1 MVLESA
7 RAGTAQTKET
17 AGTAQTKES
26 AGTAQ
31 TKEGAGTA
39 PASGAVGGAPGALPF
54 GVSPAALQRYEE
66 AVFRIT
72 ADAKVEPA
80 NPVAKEFAERL
91 SRDDIQR
98 LAAAAAKSRSAERAL
113 VDLVDVGFGERQ
125 QNLQVTLLP
134 LDGGAGTLLFVRD
147 LTLDNS
153 LRLALVDSRR
163 RYKDFTEISTDFAW
177 ETGADNRFSF
187 VPPRG
192 ALGYSADVLMAT
204 DPVGLVIQ
212 EAGVAAEPAFLT
224 TRRIENEETWLRR
237 SDGRSACVVVSAMPL
252 RGKSGEWMGARGVCR
267 DVTETRDREATLTR
281 VRNRERVL
289 TRIVRAFRDEVDP
302 EAMLSVAAE
311 ALAKGLGGEHCHIFR
326 RSGAAETPP
335 HRNFQLAARFGDL
348 DAALANAILDTIG
361 GGAGAV
367 ELLLGDRQV
376 LAAPARYQGEAN
388 GAVVLWRAVERGAWT
403 DDDRLLIG
411 DISNQVGITIEQFAH
426 HEHVLKISRTDALTG
441 LLNRGAFMDGLQRSL
456 SRLQRD
462 KGMAVLMYV
471 DLDNFK
477 HVNDTRGHQAGD
489 DVLVEVR
496 SILLQH
502 TRPTDM
508 VARLGGDEFACWLPG
523 ADLAIARTRAG
534 QFLDKIG
541 MLADKS
547 GSSDRPLGMSI
558 GIAAWTHDSNETLDA
573 LLARGDQAM
582 YQAKRGGKN
591 NFTIAPETVPA

>member
-1 MVLESA
+1 MALE
-7 RAGTAQTKET
+7 RA
-17 AGTAQTKES
+17 
-26 AGTAQ
+26 
-31 TKEGAGTA
+31 GAGTA
-39 PASGAVGGAPGALPF
+39 PTSETTGVFPGTLPF
-54 GVSPAALQRYEE
+54 CVSPAALLRYEE
-66 AVFRIT
+66 AVFRVT
-72 ADAKVEPA
+72 ADGRVEPA
-80 NPVAKEFAERL
+80 NPVAREFAERL
-91 SRDDIQR
+91 SREDIGK

-113 VDLVDVGFGERQ
+113 VDLIDVGAGERQ
-125 QNLQVTLLP
+125 QNLQVTLVP

-177 ETGADNRFSF
+177 ETGSDNRFSF

-204 DPVGLVIQ
+204 DPVSLVIQ
-212 EAGVAAEPAFLT
+212 ESGVAGEAAFLT
-224 TRRIENEETWLRR
+224 TRRIENEEAWLRR
-237 SDGRSACVVVSAMPL
+237 SDGRSACVVISAMPL
-252 RGKSGEWMGARGVCR
+252 RGKNGEWMGARGVCR

-302 EAMLSVAAE
+302 EAMLGVAAE

-326 RSGAAETPP
+326 RTGAADTPA
-335 HRNFQLAARFGDL
+335 HKNFQLAARYGDL
-348 DAALANAILDTIG
+348 DTALANAVLDTIG
-361 GGAGAV
+361 SGAGAV

-441 LLNRGAFMDGLQRSL
+441 LLNRGAFMDGLHRSL
-456 SRLQRD
+456 SRLHRD

-489 DVLVEVR
+489 DVLIEVR
-496 SILLQH
+496 NILLQH

-508 VARLGGDEFACWLPG
+508 VARLGGDEFACWLTG
-523 ADLAIARTRAG
+523 ADLAIARTRAE
-534 QFLDKIG
+534 QFLGRIG
-541 MLADKS
+541 TLAGKS

-558 GIAAWTHDSNETLDA
+558 GIAAWNHQSAETLDA

-582 YQAKRGGKN
+582 YDAKRGGKN
-591 NFTIAPETVPA
+591 NYSIAAEAGPV

>member
-1 MVLESA
+1 MALE
-7 RAGTAQTKET
+7 RAG
-17 AGTAQTKES
+17 AGMAPTTD
-26 AGTAQ
+26 AG
-31 TKEGAGTA
+31 GVSVNAGGVF
-39 PASGAVGGAPGALPF
+39 SGTLPF
-54 GVSPAALQRYEE
+54 GVSPAALLRYEE
-66 AVFRIT
+66 AVFRVTVDGRI
-72 ADAKVEPA
+72 EPA

-91 SRDDIQR
+91 SREDMEK
-98 LAAAAAKSRSAERAL
+98 LATAAAKSKAAERAL
-113 VDLVDVGFGERQ
+113 VDLVDMGAGDRQ
-125 QNLQVTLLP
+125 QNLQVTLVP

-177 ETGADNRFSF
+177 ETGPDSRFSF

-204 DPVGLVIQ
+204 DPVSLVIS
-212 EAGVAAEPAFLT
+212 EAGVTAEAPFLT

-237 SDGRSACVVVSAMPL
+237 SDGRSACVVISAMPL
-252 RGKSGEWMGARGVCR
+252 RGKNGDWMGARGVCR
-267 DVTETRDREATLTR
+267 DVTETRDRETTLTR

-302 EAMLSVAAE
+302 EAMLGVAAE

-326 RSGAAETPP
+326 RTGGTETPA
-335 HRNFQLAARFGDL
+335 HKNFQLAARYGDL
-348 DAALANAILDTIG
+348 DPGLATAVLDTIG
-361 GGAGAV
+361 SGAGAV
-367 ELLLGDRQV
+367 EFLLGERQG
-376 LAAPARYQGEAN
+376 LAAPARYQGASN

-441 LLNRGAFMDGLQRSL
+441 LLNRGAFMDGLHRSL

-496 SILLQH
+496 SIMLQH

-508 VARLGGDEFACWLPG
+508 VARLGGDEFACWLTG
-523 ADLAIARTRAG
+523 ADLAIAQTRAS
-534 QFLDKIG
+534 QFLARIG
-541 MLADKS
+541 AMSEKS
-547 GSSDRPLGMSI
+547 GSPDRPLGMSI
-558 GIAAWTHDSNETLDA
+558 GIAAWSHDSSETLDA
-573 LLARGDQAM
+573 LLARADTAM
-582 YQAKRGGKN
+582 YEAKRGGKGN
-591 NFTIAPETVPA
+591 YSIAPEAVPL

>member
-1 MVLESA
+1 MALE
-7 RAGTAQTKET
+7 RAG
-17 AGTAQTKES
+17 AGMAPSEV
-26 AGTAQ
+26 AGVFP
-31 TKEGAGTA
+31 GT
-39 PASGAVGGAPGALPF
+39 LPF
-54 GVSPAALQRYEE
+54 GVSPAALLRYEE
-66 AVFRIT
+66 AVFRVT
-72 ADAKVEPA
+72 ADGRIEPA

-91 SRDDIQR
+91 SSEDLDK
-98 LAAAAAKSRSAERAL
+98 LAAVAAKSKAAERAL
-113 VDLVDVGFGERQ
+113 VDLVDVGAGDRQ
-125 QNLQVTLLP
+125 QNLQITLVP
-134 LDGGAGTLLFVRD
+134 LDGGAGTLVFIRD

-177 ETGADNRFSF
+177 ETGPDNRFSF

-204 DPVGLVIQ
+204 DPVDLVIQ
-212 EAGVAAEPAFLT
+212 EAGVAGEAPFLT

-237 SDGRSACVVVSAMPL
+237 SDGRSACVVISAMPL
-252 RGKSGEWMGARGVCR
+252 RGKNGDWIGARGVCR

-302 EAMLSVAAE
+302 EAMLGVAAE

-326 RSGAAETPP
+326 RTGGTETPA
-335 HRNFQLAARFGDL
+335 HKNFQLAARYGEL
-348 DAALANAILDTIG
+348 DAGLASAVLDTIG

-376 LAAPARYQGEAN
+376 LAAPARYQGESN
-388 GAVVLWRAVERGAWT
+388 GAVVLWRAVERGTWT

-441 LLNRGAFMDGLQRSL
+441 LLNRGAFMDGLHRSL

-462 KGMAVLMYV
+462 RGIAALMYV

-496 SILLQH
+496 NIMLQH

-508 VARLGGDEFACWLPG
+508 VSRLGGDEFACWLPG
-523 ADLAIARTRAG
+523 ADLTIARTRAS
-534 QFLDKIG
+534 QFLARINT
-541 MLADKS
+541 LAGKS
-547 GSSDRPLGMSI
+547 GSPDRPLGMSI
-558 GIAAWTHDSNETLDA
+558 GIAAWSFETNETLDA
-573 LLARGDQAM
+573 LLARGGGAM
-582 YQAKRGGKN
+582 YEAKRGGKG
-591 NFTIAPETVPA
+591 NFAIAPAAVPL